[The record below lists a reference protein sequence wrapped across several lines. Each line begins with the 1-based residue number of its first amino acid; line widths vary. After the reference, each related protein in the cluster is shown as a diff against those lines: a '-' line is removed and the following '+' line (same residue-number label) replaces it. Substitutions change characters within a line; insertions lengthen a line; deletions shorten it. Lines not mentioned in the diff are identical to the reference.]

1 MYKKIKE
8 EELLNDSTIN
18 KVQFENIWFYRL
30 KDVKTYLGEDLEN
43 VEYIILPFMID
54 GKRIS
59 TKCSTLSDI
68 EKSRKKEPL
77 SDFDEKIKVA
87 LNFNPKKK

>member
-8 EELLNDSTIN
+8 EELLKNPTIN
-18 KVQFENIWFYRL
+18 KVQFENVWFYRL
-30 KDVKTYLGEDLEN
+30 KDIEAYLGENLEN
-43 VEYIILPFMID
+43 VEYITLPFLID
-54 GKRIS
+54 GRRVD
-59 TKCSTLSDI
+59 TKCSTIIDI
-68 EKSRKKEPL
+68 ENSRKKEPL